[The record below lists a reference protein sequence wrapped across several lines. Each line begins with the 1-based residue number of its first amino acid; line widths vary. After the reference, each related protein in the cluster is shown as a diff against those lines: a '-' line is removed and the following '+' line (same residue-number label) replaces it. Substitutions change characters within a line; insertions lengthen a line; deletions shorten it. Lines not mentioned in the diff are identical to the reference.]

1 MNSRQVRRILR
12 LHMECGIPLQ
22 HSVAMLFRVKGA
34 SLGTAA
40 KQAGYQRTY
49 LYKALS
55 GELSPSPRLRETME
69 SMLGVDPWAIH
80 ASGEVGVQR
89 SDDRKSHSG

>member
-1 MNSRQVRRILR
+1 MNSRQVERILR
-12 LHMECGIPLQ
+12 LHTECGIPLQ
-22 HSVAMLFRVKGA
+22 HSVAMLFRVKGV

-49 LYKALS
+49 LYKTLS
-55 GELSPSPRLRETME
+55 GELAPSPRLRETME

-80 ASGEVGVQR
+80 ASGEAGAR
-89 SDDRKSHSG
+89 IPDDRKSRSG